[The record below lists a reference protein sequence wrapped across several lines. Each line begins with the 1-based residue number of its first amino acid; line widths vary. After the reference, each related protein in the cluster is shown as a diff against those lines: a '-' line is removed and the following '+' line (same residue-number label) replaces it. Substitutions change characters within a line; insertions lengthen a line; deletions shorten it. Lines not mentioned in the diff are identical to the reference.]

1 VNNYV
6 DYFYHPGVKYIC
18 NKWKKCKTKCRHKK
32 EHTKKKDLGCME
44 GNCDAIKKALAKC
57 IEVKNKTSGGR

>member
-1 VNNYV
+1 
-6 DYFYHPGVKYIC
+6 
-18 NKWKKCKTKCRHKK
+18 
-32 EHTKKKDLGCME
+32 ME